1 MSSVQA
7 ILFQLTSGLVSETA
21 IQTEYVYVQEIA
33 AAIQNY
39 NWVVTPSSMPGWYS
53 LKRFMAHYD

>member
-21 IQTEYVYVQEIA
+21 VQTEYLYVQEIA
-33 AAIQNY
+33 AAIQHY
-39 NWVVTPSSMPGWYS
+39 NWTILPSYVDGWHTLRRYTIY
-53 LKRFMAHYD
+53 RD

>member
-21 IQTEYVYVQEIA
+21 VQTEYLYVPEIV
-33 AAIQNY
+33 AAIQQY
-39 NWVVTPSSMPGWYS
+39 NWSVMPSCVAGWHT
-53 LKRFMAHYD
+53 LKRYGMYHD

>member
-21 IQTEYVYVQEIA
+21 VQTEYLYVPEIVA
-33 AAIQNY
+33 EIQQY
-39 NWVVTPSSMPGWYS
+39 NWSVMPSCVEGWPTLRRYG
-53 LKRFMAHYD
+53 MYHD